1 MEGGLKVLFPNFM
14 EFRTF
19 VLYIPFTMR
28 KLLYPLLLAGLS
40 VPLVFSWVSPGKSA
54 FFSEIL
60 TPLAPELTDGPKQPN
75 PDIFSQKVAEA
86 AAFCTKNGLNTE
98 AAILIDLG
106 LHSGSNRC
114 FVVRLSDGNIR
125 LKGLVTHGS
134 GKSGLLAG
142 ERKYS
147 NEEGSLLSSLGKYK
161 TGASYMGQFGLA
173 YKLYGLEAT
182 NSKAYSRYIVL
193 HGHECVP
200 DAEMDDLLCQS
211 WGCPTVS
218 PEFLKQLQKVIDVSS
233 RPLLLWVY
241 DSGRN

>member
-1 MEGGLKVLFPNFM
+1 M

-28 KLLYPLLLAGLS
+28 KLLYPFILVGLS
-40 VPLVFSWVSPGKSA
+40 VPLVFLWVSPGKTA
-54 FFSEIL
+54 LISENI
-60 TPLAPELTDGPKQPN
+60 TPLSPELPDGPKLPN
-75 PDIFSQKVAEA
+75 AEILAQKIAEA
-86 AAFCTKNGLNTE
+86 AAYCNKNGLNTE

-114 FVVRLSDGNIR
+114 FVVRLADGSIR

-134 GKSGLLAG
+134 GKTGLLAG

-147 NEEGSLLSSLGKYK
+147 NEAGSLLTSLGKYK
-161 TGASYMGQFGLA
+161 TGISYKGQFGLA

-200 DAEMDDLLCQS
+200 DTEMDDLLCQS

-218 PEFLKQLQKVIDVSS
+218 PEFLKQLQKVIDGAQK
-233 RPLLLWVY
+233 PMLLWIY
-241 DSGRN
+241 ESRR